1 MTDAVVARSA
11 KLGDICVR
19 DIPRL
24 LTKEEIRDLSRIDSV
39 KFSAAALLEFGLIA
53 AAVWISETWWNPVIY
68 VLAVIVVGS
77 RINGLGALMHDAAHY
92 RGYTNRQLNDFVG
105 ELLALPT
112 SSSMAGYRN
121 THFAHHRELNSENDP
136 DWQRNYGLEEYEF
149 PAPPRRMLIQ
159 IMQYLFW
166 PQDRH
171 RRVRLPQEQGNPRHS
186 GRGRPRPIVLL
197 CRPFVFI
204 GRAGL
209 LAAVAAL
216 LDHPALTVF
225 LAIRYIRSVA
235 EHYAVEH
242 ENVLNE
248 SRTVL
253 APVWE
258 LWLIAPWGLNYHL
271 EHHLFPGVP
280 CFRLGELHR
289 LLMTREPYPQI
300 AHITHGYFSGL
311 LRDCASAPRS
321 GGRFRDRACLTTIA
335 ATTPDR
341 RRNRASARAARCV
354 RKCPR

>member
-1 MTDAVVARSA
+1 MTEAVVARSA
-11 KLGDICVR
+11 KLGDSCVR
-19 DIPRL
+19 EIPRL

-39 KFSAAALLEFGLIA
+39 KFTAAALLEFGLIA
-53 AAVWISETWWNPVIY
+53 AAVWISETWWNPVVY

-92 RGYTNRQLNDFVG
+92 RGYANRELNDFVG

-121 THFAHHRELNSENDP
+121 THFAHHRELNSDNDP
-136 DWQRNYGLEEYEF
+136 DWQRNLGLVEYEF
-149 PAPPRRMLIQ
+149 PAPPRRMLMYIA
-159 IMQYLFW
+159 QYLSGLKTATAVFGFHKNKETRDI
-166 PQDRH
+166 PAAVARA
-171 RRVRLPQEQGNPRHS
+171 RL
-186 GRGRPRPIVLL
+186 
-197 CRPFVFI
+197 CFF
-204 GRAGL
+204 AGL
-209 LAAVAAL
+209 LLASIAFGFWKL
-216 LDHPALTVF
+216 LLLYWIVPLLTVF

-253 APVWE
+253 APFWQ

-289 LLMTREPYPQI
+289 LLMMRDPYPKI

-311 LRDCASAPRS
+311 LRDCASTPPTETAVLHDPQPRL
-321 GGRFRDRACLTTIA
+321 GQ
-335 ATTPDR
+335 
-341 RRNRASARAARCV
+341 
-354 RKCPR
+354 